1 MKILLF
7 DDTINQ
13 WSISRVLMTSL
24 FGIRFE
30 RMSRF
35 LRMLVKF
42 YYDNDYAPKHIYDLV
57 VMMIFL
63 NALKESMSYI
73 NTTMIKRGCMRRG
86 VQRGG

>member
-30 RMSRF
+30 RMSRVSQDF
-35 LRMLVKF
+35 GKILLR
-42 YYDNDYAPKHIYDLV
+42 
-57 VMMIFL
+57 
-63 NALKESMSYI
+63 
-73 NTTMIKRGCMRRG
+73 
-86 VQRGG
+86 